1 MSLTN
6 TIELNY
12 NALTI
17 YMYIFFGEEDFFSNE
32 KKSTKTQLIKL
43 CTKGRVKK
51 KQWNNTKKNRMTLMR
66 GQPNCVLMP

>member
-17 YMYIFFGEEDFFSNE
+17 YMYIFFGEEDLFSNE
-32 KKSTKTQLIKL
+32 KKSTKKQIIKL

-51 KQWNNTKKNRMTLMR
+51 KQ
-66 GQPNCVLMP
+66 